1 MNTGK
6 TIFSQVMEFLPLY
19 EFHKCVQH
27 YQGDYKVQSFSCMD
41 QFLSMA
47 FAQLTYRESLRDI
60 ESCLRFMR
68 PKLYHMGFRGQISRN
83 TLANANN
90 QRDWHIYADF
100 AQVTIFNK
108 TYILQA
114 LTETKLID
122 KDDRNDNQL
131 ELFKL

>member
-19 EFHKCVQH
+19 EFRKCVQH
-27 YQGDYKVQSFSCMD
+27 YQGDYKVLSFSCMD
-41 QFLSMA
+41 QFLCMA

-60 ESCLRFMR
+60 ESCLRFMQPR
-68 PKLYHMGFRGQISRN
+68 LYHMGIRGLVSRN

-100 AQVTIFNK
+100 AQVLIHQARELYLENSFGIDLENTVYALDSTTI
-108 TYILQA
+108 
-114 LTETKLID
+114 D
-122 KDDRNDNQL
+122 
-131 ELFKL
+131 